1 MGMEVT
7 RDNDMLMTYPTSSHL
22 MKFANIKTSS
32 SENFFIP
39 AISILLLSTDSADG
53 GLFPLNV
60 IPFKLYFLHLTP
72 APIRHFLLVFPPY

>member
-22 MKFANIKTSS
+22 MQFANIKTFS
-32 SENFFIP
+32 SEKFFIP

-60 IPFKLYFLHLTP
+60 IPFLHLTP